1 MIEVNGTAHVIL
13 TVSQWEKAST
23 LHGTHL
29 FFFFPV
35 CGRFQS
41 EYILNYSLTFT

>member
-29 FFFFPV
+29 FFFP
-35 CGRFQS
+35 RLRPIS
-41 EYILNYSLTFT
+41 I